1 MALVQIKTFNFRN
14 LNNIIL
20 NFSANR
26 VFLVGKNGQGKTNL
40 IEAVYLLSFGAS
52 FRTRFGKRLITTGKK
67 NSYVFGH
74 FVFYDDKRNIE
85 STRNV
90 NIRINRNGLK
100 KIFLDNKS
108 ITDRGDLLN
117 GFPCIVFS
125 HEDMDLVLGYQEKIR
140 RFFNQTLS
148 LYDPVYL
155 NLLREYYKVL
165 KNRNILL
172 KDNNLNLIN
181 VYNKQFI
188 SLGRE
193 IQRKRFKT
201 VNEFNTVFTNI
212 ISNISKELSG
222 LTINYKPTWKIEL
235 TEEEIVLRVKNN
247 LKKEISY
254 GFTISGPHKD
264 FFKFNLDGLDFSHYA
279 STGQLRLCSLAL
291 KVAQG
296 QYIYRIIKR
305 KPILLL
311 DDVLLEMDKEK
322 KINFLRNLP
331 PYEQA
336 FFTFLPNEDFLSY
349 MDKDT
354 EVYNVD
360 NGNISLW
367 KRQQIY

>member
-1 MALVQIKTFNFRN
+1 MSLVQIKTYNFRN
-14 LNNIIL
+14 LNNNLL
-20 NFSANR
+20 NFPANR

-40 IEAVYLLSFGAS
+40 IEAVYLLSFGSS
-52 FRTRFGKRLITTGKK
+52 FRTRFGRRFITNGKNNSSVTGR
-67 NSYVFGH
+67 FIFH
-74 FVFYDDKRNIE
+74 DDKNNIE
-85 STRNV
+85 SSRDVDIKINRDGSKKLFLDKK
-90 NIRINRNGLK
+90 RIN
-100 KIFLDNKS
+100 
-108 ITDRGDLLN
+108 DRAALLN

-172 KDNNLNLIN
+172 KDNNLNIIN
-181 VYNKQFI
+181 IYDKQLI
-188 SLGRE
+188 SLGQK
-193 IQRKRFKT
+193 IQKKRFKT
-201 VNEFNTVFTNI
+201 VNEFNIVFSDI

-222 LTINYKPTWKIEL
+222 LTINYKPSWKMEL
-235 TEEEIVLRVKNN
+235 SEEDIILKLKNN

-264 FFKFNLDGLDFSHYA
+264 FFIFNLGEFDFSHYA

-296 QYIYRIIKR
+296 QYIYSIVKR

-311 DDVLLEMDKEK
+311 DDVLLEMDREK
-322 KINFLRNLP
+322 KIEFLRNLP
-331 PYEQA
+331 LYEQA
-336 FFTFLPNEDFLSY
+336 FFTFLPNENFLSY
-349 MDKDT
+349 MDKET

-360 NGNISLW
+360 NGNIALW
-367 KRQQIY
+367 KRQEI